1 VADER
6 RKAMLKLPLT
16 TGMMKCADNWNLTI
30 QYEMR
35 GQLENEMCPQPENEN
50 ETRG

>member
-1 VADER
+1 MVDER
-6 RKAMLKLPLT
+6 RKEMPKLPPA
-16 TGMMKCADNWNLTI
+16 TGMMKCVDNWNLTI

-35 GQLENEMCPQPENEN
+35 GQLENETCPQPENEN